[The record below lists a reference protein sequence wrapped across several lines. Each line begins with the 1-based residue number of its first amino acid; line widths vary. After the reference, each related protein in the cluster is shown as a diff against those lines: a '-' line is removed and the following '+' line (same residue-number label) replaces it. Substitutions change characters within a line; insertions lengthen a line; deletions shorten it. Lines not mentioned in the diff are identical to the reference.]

1 MNQSEMMNNQQLL
14 TDYLLGRLEPQAQ
27 QEVRRQIER
36 EPELLRL
43 HDDLRNTLA
52 ALDLAIEIEPPADLV
67 ERTLA
72 RIGSAKRTDA
82 LLAREQLTR
91 RDVIRPTFSMR
102 EVAAVAGIVLLIG
115 SIFALSFR
123 EADRRRLR
131 VECSQNVA
139 RIGSAMMSYAN
150 RNEGRLP
157 STTAPNDRWLPT
169 TNQPSASNSR
179 ALFRLI
185 RERFLQ
191 PPTFQCPAVGG
202 DSFTVQPDQ
211 ADFPSAKF
219 IGYSYQ
225 HSIGPKGLSLEDKHL
240 QAVKESMAI
249 LADSSPVF
257 NGGRFQADCLGRQA
271 GDNHDST
278 GQTVLYMDMHVDF
291 KAKPSVGVGGNNIY
305 LAEGVTDYKG
315 NEKPTGPTDSFL
327 LPAYSPSSPET
338 EASTPQKTKTPPAEQ
353 R

>member
-1 MNQSEMMNNQQLL
+1 MSQSETTNNQQLL

-27 QEVRRQIER
+27 QEVRQLIER
-36 EPELLRL
+36 QPQLRQM
-43 HDDLRNTLA
+43 HDDLRNTFA
-52 ALDLAIEIEPPADLV
+52 ALDLAVEIEPPADLV
-67 ERTLA
+67 QRTLA
-72 RIGSAKRTDA
+72 RIRSAKQTDA

-91 RDVIRPTFSMR
+91 RDVIRPTFSLR

-115 SIFALSFR
+115 SIFIVSFR
-123 EADRRRLR
+123 EADSRRLR
-131 VECSQNVA
+131 VECEQNAA
-139 RIGSAMMSYAN
+139 RIGTAMIGYAN

-157 STTAPNDRWLPT
+157 STMAPGDRWLPAA
-169 TNQPSASNSR
+169 NQPAVSNSR
-179 ALFRLI
+179 ALFRLV
-185 RERFLQ
+185 REKYLQ

-202 DSFTVQPDQ
+202 DSFTVQPDMV
-211 ADFPSAKF
+211 DFPGAKF

-240 QAVKESMAI
+240 QAVQASMAI

-271 GDNHDST
+271 GDNHNRT
-278 GQTVLYMDMHVDF
+278 GQTVLYMDTHVDF
-291 KAKPSVGVGGNNIY
+291 KAQPSVGVGGNNIY

-327 LPAYSPSSPET
+327 LPYSPSSPEN
-338 EASTPQKTKTPPAEQ
+338 EPAGN

>member
-1 MNQSEMMNNQQLL
+1 MSESQTANNQQLL
-14 TDYLLGRLEPQAQ
+14 TDYLMGQLEPQAQ
-27 QEVRRQIER
+27 QEILRRIEV
-36 EPELLRL
+36 EPELRRM
-43 HDDLRNTLA
+43 HDDLRNTFA
-52 ALDLAIEIEPPADLV
+52 ALALAIELEPPADLV

-102 EVAAVAGIVLLIG
+102 EVAAVAGIVLLVG
-115 SIFALSFR
+115 AVFALSFR
-123 EADRRRLR
+123 EADRRTLR
-131 VECSQNVA
+131 VQCAQNVA
-139 RIGSAMMSYAN
+139 RIGAALAGYAN
-150 RNEGRLP
+150 RNEARLP
-157 STTAPNDRWLPT
+157 STTAPNDRWLPAAD
-169 TNQPSASNSR
+169 QSATSNSR

-185 RERFLQ
+185 RERYLQ

-202 DSFTVQPDQ
+202 DSFTVQPDMP
-211 ADFPSAKF
+211 DFPGPKF

-225 HSIGPKGLSLEDKHL
+225 HSIGPKGLSLEDKRL
-240 QAVKESMAI
+240 QAVQENMAI

-271 GDNHDST
+271 GDNHDRT
-278 GQTVLYMDMHVDF
+278 GQNVLYMDMHVDF

-305 LAEGVTDYKG
+305 LADGVYEYQG
-315 NEKPTGPTDSFL
+315 NERPAGPRDSFL

-338 EASTPQKTKTPPAEQ
+338 EAVKPQQAPPADQ

>member
-1 MNQSEMMNNQQLL
+1 MSQSETTNNQQLL

-27 QEVRRQIER
+27 QEVRRLIER
-36 EPELLRL
+36 EPELRQM
-43 HDDLRNTLA
+43 HDDLRNTFA
-52 ALDLAIEIEPPADLV
+52 ALDLAIEVEPPADLV
-67 ERTLA
+67 ERTMS
-72 RIGSAKRTDA
+72 RIRSAKQTDA
-82 LLAREQLTR
+82 LLAHEQLTR

-131 VECSQNVA
+131 VQCAQNA
-139 RIGSAMMSYAN
+139 SRIGTAMMSYAN

-169 TNQPSASNSR
+169 ASQPSASNSR
-179 ALFRLI
+179 ALFRLVH
-185 RERFLQ
+185 EKYLQ

-202 DSFTVQPDQ
+202 DSFTVRPDM
-211 ADFPSAKF
+211 ADFPGPKF

-240 QAVKESMAI
+240 QAVQASMAI

-271 GDNHDST
+271 GDNHDGT

-291 KAKPSVGVGGNNIY
+291 KTKPSVGVGGNNIY
-305 LAEGVTDYKG
+305 LVNGVTDYKG
-315 NEKPTGPTDSFL
+315 DEKPSEPTDSFL

-338 EASTPQKTKTPPAEQ
+338 EAVTPQQAPPAEQ